1 MSKSAAFDRIKN
13 QVLTMT
19 SSIPVGRLCTYR
31 SIGQHLDVM
40 PRHVAYIL
48 TMLSPEEK
56 EGSPWQ
62 RVVADG
68 GAISAPKTAKAVE
81 QIEYL
86 AREGIEVN
94 KAKKVIDFEAFFI
107 AAADLDSGIEQQ
119 YRDDSL
125 KLG

>member
-1 MSKSAAFDRIKN
+1 MPKSAAFIRIKN

-19 SSIPVGRLCTYR
+19 SSIPTGRICTYA
-31 SIGQHLDVM
+31 SIGQHLAVM

-56 EGSPWQ
+56 DGIPWQ

-86 AREGIEVN
+86 ATEGIEVN
-94 KAKKVIDFEAFFI
+94 KSKKIIDFEAVFI
-107 AAADLDSGIEQQ
+107 AAADLDSG
-119 YRDDSL
+119 
-125 KLG
+125 G